1 MTDNLYILDRETITD
16 IFSIWKDSYLL
27 APQDFVDAADCDP
40 MEQAE
45 YLINTLQ
52 QLKKED

>member
-27 APQDFVDAADCDP
+27 APQDFVDMEEANPA
-40 MEQAE
+40 EQAD
-45 YLINTLQ
+45 YFINTLQ
-52 QLKKED
+52 QLKKEE